1 MRKKRIVKP
10 DGRYLI
16 LYEFDDMKLKEP
28 PKRKETTETAEPQR
42 IQRSRTKRP
51 GDA

>member
-16 LYEFDDMKLKEP
+16 LYEFDDEESKKP
-28 PKRKETTETAEPQR
+28 RRRKEGKEKSETTDEHR
-42 IQRSRTKRP
+42 
-51 GDA
+51 